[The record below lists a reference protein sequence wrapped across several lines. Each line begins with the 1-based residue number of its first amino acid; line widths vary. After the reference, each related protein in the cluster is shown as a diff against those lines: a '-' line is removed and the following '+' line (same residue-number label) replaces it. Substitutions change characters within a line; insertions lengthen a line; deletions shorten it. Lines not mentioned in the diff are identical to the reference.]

1 MILKPV
7 FIICF
12 FAVAAIGCAIDLQ
25 EGAGIVQLIYK
36 QPKQKNCRFIGQTSA
51 SDGGM
56 VSGDFMSDA
65 KIHRSTA
72 NLMKNKAYE
81 MGGNV
86 VYIEQ
91 QFNKN
96 KNLTTTLTNQTMIGF
111 VYQCQGIIQAQP
123 KPDLH

>member
-1 MILKPV
+1 MTMKLSILISIV
-7 FIICF
+7 FVSI
-12 FAVAAIGCAIDLQ
+12 IGCAIPLQ
-25 EGAGIVQLIYK
+25 PEAKIVQLIYI
-36 QPKQKNCRFIGQTSA
+36 QPNEESCRFIGQTSA

-72 NLMKNKAYE
+72 NLMKNKAYQ

-86 VYIEQ
+86 VYIQQ

-96 KNLTTTLTNQTMIGF
+96 EDLTTTKTNQTMLGF
-111 VYQCQGIIQAQP
+111 VYDCKGLKQAQP
-123 KPDLH
+123 KDVQE